1 MTTNE
6 IQLLSLKQVC
16 QMTSLSRTGVNKARD
31 AGRFPAAVDLDG
43 RRIAFVR
50 SEVEAWLE
58 AKVQAR
64 NARAAQ

>member
-16 QMTSLSRTGVNKARD
+16 QMTSLSRTGVNKARC

-50 SEVEAWLE
+50 SEVETWLR
-58 AKVQAR
+58 AKIASRDAR
-64 NARAAQ
+64 DAQ